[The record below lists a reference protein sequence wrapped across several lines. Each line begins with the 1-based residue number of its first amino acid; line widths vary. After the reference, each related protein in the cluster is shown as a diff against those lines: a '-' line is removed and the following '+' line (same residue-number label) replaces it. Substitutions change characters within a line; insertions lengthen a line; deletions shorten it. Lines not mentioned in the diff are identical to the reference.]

1 MNNSCLYKLRGV
13 NTGKIRSPGPLVQS
27 DSLNFFKFFFIK
39 MKEMIPI
46 QIMVNQRKLDN
57 TTEKTK
63 TFKNLK
69 KNEDYRATLT
79 QTKAEDE
86 LTNGS
91 F

>member
-1 MNNSCLYKLRGV
+1 
-13 NTGKIRSPGPLVQS
+13 
-27 DSLNFFKFFFIK
+27 

-69 KNEDYRATLT
+69 KNEDCRATLT